1 MKENI
6 SEAPTALNRNV
17 PFLELQVEAVLWRP
31 GAPFSLQAAIL
42 SSCCVSAQPRAE
54 EIRAGQDPAQQNQ
67 NTCGQTS
74 AVS

>member
-6 SEAPTALNRNV
+6 SEVPTALNRNI
-17 PFLELQVEAVLWRP
+17 PFLQLQVEAALWRP

-42 SSCCVSAQPRAE
+42 SSCCVSVQPRAE
-54 EIRAGQDPAQQNQ
+54 EIKAGKDPAAKPENLQADP
-67 NTCGQTS
+67 